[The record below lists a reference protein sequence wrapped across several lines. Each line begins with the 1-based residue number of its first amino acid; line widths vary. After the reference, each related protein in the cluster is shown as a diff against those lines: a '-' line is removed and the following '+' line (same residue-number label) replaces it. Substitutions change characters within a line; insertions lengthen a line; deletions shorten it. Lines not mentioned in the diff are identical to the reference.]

1 MYITYIYVYVWF
13 FWCLTKIVDDTCISY
28 TCTCNYVAL
37 VSIPDPC
44 PAGGPSSRPGVRNW
58 PVRTCVLRRKSRPST
73 PRRPRYWSVI
83 SLHPTAWS
91 NRKSSRTSR
100 KWGPSPMF
108 MKAWWVLQFI
118 AVVLWMLG
126 DQHFFYVI
134 TFRAKLYG
142 ALEWS
147 TYSLFLVHAVSF
159 ILHTESLSVAG
170 RVCSGYELSFLSKM
184 MVIADIFEFQFLSL
198 LHNFVQTLPKDCP

>member
-13 FWCLTKIVDDTCISY
+13 FWCLIKIIDDTCISY
-28 TCTCNYVAL
+28 TCTCNSVAL

-58 PVRTCVLRRKSRPST
+58 PVRTCVPRRKSRPST

-91 NRKSSRTSR
+91 NRKSSRTSL

-118 AVVLWMLG
+118 AVILWMLG

-134 TFRAKLYG
+134 TFRARLCG
-142 ALEWS
+142 ALVWS
-147 TYSLFLVHAVSF
+147 IYSLSLAQSRSYF
-159 ILHTESLSVAG
+159 IHSVC
-170 RVCSGYELSFLSKM
+170 R
-184 MVIADIFEFQFLSL
+184 
-198 LHNFVQTLPKDCP
+198 